1 MATVEL
7 HQIQH
12 SFAGHSFLSGLNL
25 GIDSGQYVVLLGPS
39 GCGKTTTLN
48 IIAGL
53 QSPDQGTVLLAGKNV
68 DGVAPRDRDVAMVF
82 QHDGL
87 YPHLTVDQSI
97 RFALKGKVPAKEI
110 RSRVDEAIELT
121 KIQSILNRYPSRL
134 SGGELR
140 RAAVAKA
147 IARRTSIRL
156 LDEPLSAL
164 DAPVR
169 YALQDDILRWHS
181 TVPGTTI
188 HVTHD
193 GQEAMRMADKIAVM
207 EDGNIVQF
215 ATPTEVLM
223 KPNTVSVAQ
232 AIGLPPIN
240 LIETS
245 LVNGKIACCGPAIS
259 VSMEL
264 PDNRSDGDVIV
275 GVRPDSLRVT
285 SVEPGGDSETGQN
298 GIVVVGELLRS
309 RQMQRDTH
317 IYVRAGHNEILAII
331 PSESLQLGSWRV
343 GHAVRLLAKRD
354 DVHLF
359 DANSGQR
366 IETSRVG

>member
-7 HQIQH
+7 CEIQH
-12 SFAGHSFLSGLNL
+12 SFAGHPVLRGLNL

-39 GCGKTTTLN
+39 GCGKTTTLR

-53 QSPDQGTVLLAGKNV
+53 QSPDQGAVLLDGKSV
-68 DGVAPRDRDVAMVF
+68 AGVAPRDRDVAMVF

-87 YPHLTVDQSI
+87 YPHLTVEQSI
-97 RFALKGKVPAKEI
+97 RFALQGRIPAKEI

-121 KIQSILNRYPSRL
+121 KIQAILNRYPSRL

-169 YALQDDILRWHS
+169 YGLQDDILRWHA

-193 GQEAMRMADKIAVM
+193 GQEAMRMADKIAVI
-207 EDGNIVQF
+207 ENGNIVQF
-215 ATPTEVLM
+215 ATPTEVFM
-223 KPNTVSVAQ
+223 KPQSVSVAQ
-232 AIGLPPIN
+232 AIGSPPIN

-245 LVNGKIACCGPAIS
+245 VVKGKIEYCSPAIS
-259 VSMEL
+259 VSKEL
-264 PDNRSDGDVIV
+264 PDNLPDGDVIV
-275 GVRPDSLRVT
+275 GIRPDSLRIV
-285 SVEPGGDSETGQN
+285 SVDPSGGSETGPN
-298 GIVVVGELLRS
+298 GIVIDGELLRS
-309 RQMQRDTH
+309 RQMQRDMQ
-317 IYVRAGHNEILAII
+317 IYVRAGINEILATV
-331 PSESLQLGSWRV
+331 PCESSQHASWSVGQL
-343 GHAVRLLAKRD
+343 VRLVAKSD

-359 DANSGQR
+359 DANSRQR

>member
-7 HQIQH
+7 REIQH
-12 SFAGHSFLSGLNL
+12 SFAGHPVLRGLNL

-39 GCGKTTTLN
+39 GCGKTTTLR

-82 QHDGL
+82 QRDGL

-169 YALQDDILRWHS
+169 YGLQDDILRWHS

-215 ATPTEVLM
+215 ATPTEVFM

-232 AIGLPPIN
+232 SIGSPPIN

-264 PDNRSDGDVIV
+264 PGNRPDGDIIV

-285 SVEPGGDSETGQN
+285 SDRSSDSETGSN

-309 RQMQRDTH
+309 RQMQSDTH
-317 IYVRAGHNEILAII
+317 IYVRSGRSEILAII
-331 PSESLQLGSWRV
+331 PSESTQVGSWRE
-343 GHAVRLLAKRD
+343 GHAVRLLARHD

-359 DANSGQR
+359 DANSSQR